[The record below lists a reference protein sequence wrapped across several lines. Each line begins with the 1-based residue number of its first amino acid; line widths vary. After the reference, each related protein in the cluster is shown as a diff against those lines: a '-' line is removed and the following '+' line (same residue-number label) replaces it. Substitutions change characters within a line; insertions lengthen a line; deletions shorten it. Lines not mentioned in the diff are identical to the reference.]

1 MNDTIPAESVAL
13 ILEAEGIDQP
23 SRWPG
28 DQSGITIGRG
38 YDLAHETHFERDW
51 SEHLP
56 AGQIERL
63 KTALGKSGSAAK
75 AIAPRFADIRISQP
89 AADAVFLTRTL
100 PQEIAKTRM
109 AFPGYDDLPPL
120 CAGALVSLV
129 YNRGASVAGDRR
141 REILHIRDFV
151 QTKQFAKVPA
161 EFRSMKRLW
170 VGQGLDG
177 LLRRREDEARMWERG
192 IDTSAT

>member
-1 MNDTIPAESVAL
+1 MNDTLPAEAITL

-38 YDLAHETHFERDW
+38 YDLAHEKFLERDW
-51 SEHLP
+51 AQYLSAAQLT
-56 AGQIERL
+56 RL
-63 KTALGKSGSAAK
+63 KTALGKSGSAAR
-75 AIAPRFADIRISQP
+75 AIAPQFADIKISRL
-89 AADAVFLTRTL
+89 AADAVFMERTL
-100 PQEIAKTRM
+100 PQEIETTRR

-129 YNRGASVAGDRR
+129 FNRGASVAGDRR
-141 REILHIRDFV
+141 REMLNVREFIKAGRLD
-151 QTKQFAKVPA
+151 KVPA

-170 VGQGLDG
+170 AGQGLNG
-177 LLRRREDEARMWERG
+177 LLKRREAEAKMWERG
-192 IDTSAT
+192 LTPL